1 MPQSNLLSDNTGQ
14 HNVAPKTRLERQ
26 SLDVASV
33 RIQMILGFLLVACA
47 CVILYLPAF
56 KVGFLLDDFLHVD
69 IAARAFHGDA
79 HDLLANLNSNWA
91 GSDLM
96 KSYRPLVSM
105 SFALDYL
112 IWQANALGYHL
123 TNIFLLMACCL
134 CVSLITLE
142 LTGREG
148 NRVLAAPAI
157 WAALLFA
164 AYPLHPEATVWIV
177 GRVDLLCTCFYLA
190 SVFCYLRYQQ
200 NLERRYLYFSLI
212 GFVLSMCSKEMAVS
226 LPLVLTAASMLLPV
240 YQFRRQKSDLVYENL
255 LTAIKLVWPFWAVLA
270 VFACLRTVFLGTL
283 VGGYGDGGVLSMLVS
298 LKSFF
303 DRSSL
308 NKIII
313 PASEEIRMHRP
324 MLVLSGV
331 LIPLTFAFGGI
342 KAVIFRSSLM
352 PFYFLAFWI
361 GIALAPTFQ
370 IWHIYPNLVGSRLFF
385 LSSAPLC
392 IMLALLAQP
401 AAETVKKRA
410 TAIFA
415 VAGMVLLSA
424 TYLVWTYLLEENLK
438 PWEEAGKRMN
448 ALKTQIDEIATK
460 ERRHAIALLSLPRDY
475 KGAGML
481 TRPSYLTLFCKQP
494 FHSINLSREFASV
507 ELPDAANHS
516 YGERLRALITNR
528 SCYIWNDNDGKLVPW
543 QRLKGLNYFTFN
555 FSADNSH
562 QLSVSPAEV
571 VPAAPSA
578 WKIRE
583 PQGSY
588 IEQYANF
595 IRVFPGIDSQALTIL
610 PKLPTNVDPLAAQ
623 FAIVHCFIHER
634 DDQTPNDGPRRAGKV
649 SFYWNGLDVQQNKP
663 AEFERPLEYIDESL
677 FIAAVGE
684 SPDWNLSKN
693 VSQIGLKFTPGNYV
707 VDIYSMDIGSQPK
720 STIVPESSPDPL
732 SNTKTKKREVN

>member
-1 MPQSNLLSDNTGQ
+1 MTQSNLLSNNTGNQ
-14 HNVAPKTRLERQ
+14 NVAPKTRLERQ
-26 SLDVASV
+26 SFDVASV

-47 CVILYLPAF
+47 CVVLYFPAL

-96 KSYRPLVSM
+96 KSYRPLISM

-112 IWQANALGYHL
+112 IWHANALGYHL
-123 TNIFLLMACCL
+123 TNIILLIACCL

-177 GRVDLLCTCFYLA
+177 GRVDLFCTCFYLA

-200 NLERRYLYFSLI
+200 NLERRFLYLSLI
-212 GFVLSMCSKEMAVS
+212 GFGLSMWSKEMAVS
-226 LPLVLTAASMLLPV
+226 LPIVLTAASMLLPV

-270 VFACLRTVFLGTL
+270 AVACLRMYFLGTL
-283 VGGYGDGGVLSMLVS
+283 VGGYGDSGILSMLVS

-324 MLVLSGV
+324 MLALCGA
-331 LIPLTFAFGGI
+331 LIPLTIAFGGI
-342 KAVIFRSSLM
+342 KAVVFRSSLM

-392 IMLALLAQP
+392 ILLALAAQP
-401 AAETVKKRA
+401 AAETIKKRS

-415 VAGMVLLSA
+415 TIGMILLSA
-424 TYLVWTYLLEENLK
+424 SYLVWTYLLEENLK
-438 PWEEAGKRMN
+438 PWEEAGKRMT
-448 ALKTQIDEIATK
+448 ALKNQIDEIATK
-460 ERRHAIALLSLPRDY
+460 EHGHPVALLSLPRDY

-481 TRPSYLTLFCKQP
+481 TRSSYLTLFCKQP
-494 FHSINLSREFASV
+494 FHATDLSREFAGI
-507 ELPDAANHS
+507 ELPDANDHS
-516 YGERLRALITNR
+516 YGERLRALTNNR
-528 SCYIWNDNDGKLVPW
+528 SCYIWNENEGKLMPW
-543 QRLKGLNYFTFN
+543 QRQKGLSYFTFN
-555 FSADNSH
+555 FSADKSH
-562 QLSVSPAEV
+562 QLSVSPPEV

-583 PQGSY
+583 PQASY
-588 IEQYANF
+588 IEQYPDF

-623 FAIVHCFIHER
+623 FAIVHCIIHER
-634 DDQTPNDGPRRAGKV
+634 DDQTPNDGPRRASKV
-649 SFYWNGLDVQQNKP
+649 SFYWNGTDIQQNKP
-663 AEFERPLEYIDESL
+663 AEFVRSLEYIDESL
-677 FIAAVGE
+677 FIAPVGE
-684 SPDWNLSKN
+684 NPDWNLSKN
-693 VSQIGLKFTPGNYV
+693 VSQIGLKFVPGNYV
-707 VDIYSMDIGSQPK
+707 VDVYSIDIGSCPK
-720 STIVPESSPDPL
+720 SMIVPESSPDPL
-732 SNTKTKKREVN
+732 TDTKTSKHEVN